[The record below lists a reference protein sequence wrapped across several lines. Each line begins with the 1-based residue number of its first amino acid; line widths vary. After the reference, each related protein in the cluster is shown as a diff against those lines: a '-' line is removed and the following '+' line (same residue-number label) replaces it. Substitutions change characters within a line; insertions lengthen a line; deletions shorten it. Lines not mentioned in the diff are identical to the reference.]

1 MEQTR
6 RLDGFPAD
14 LRPID
19 RQAGD
24 KTMKPGDIAD
34 RFDSASRAIFAAA
47 AGILMLLSI
56 VLAGDALIQFI
67 TALWSGTGVGIPAL
81 AGIGYVVVAIAV
93 FDVAKYLIEEEVV
106 RGREM
111 RVASETRKSLT
122 RFISTIAIA
131 IFLEALV
138 MVFRVSQSEVEKL
151 VYPTL
156 LLFTGIL
163 LVVGLGVFQRLSATV
178 EQEVEDGREKKAAAR
193 GKN

>member
-1 MEQTR
+1 MV
-6 RLDGFPAD
+6 
-14 LRPID
+14 
-19 RQAGD
+19 
-24 KTMKPGDIAD
+24 KPGDIAE
-34 RFDSASRAIFAAA
+34 RFDAVSRAIFAAA
-47 AGILMLLSI
+47 AGILMLLAV
-56 VLAGDALIQFI
+56 VLAIDALTQFVR
-67 TALWSGTGVGIPAL
+67 ALLSGTSVGIPAL
-81 AGIGYVVVAIAV
+81 TGIGYVVVAIAV

-138 MVFRVSQSEVEKL
+138 TIFRVSQSEVEKL

-163 LVVGLGVFQRLSATV
+163 LVLGLGIFQRLSATV
-178 EQEVEDGREKKAAAR
+178 EQEVEHGREKRQAAA
-193 GKN
+193 GSKK

>member
-1 MEQTR
+1 
-6 RLDGFPAD
+6 
-14 LRPID
+14 
-19 RQAGD
+19 
-24 KTMKPGDIAD
+24 MKSGDIAD

-56 VLAGDALIQFI
+56 VLAADALIQFI

-81 AGIGYVVVAIAV
+81 TGIGYVVVAIAV

-131 IFLEALV
+131 
-138 MVFRVSQSEVEKL
+138 
-151 VYPTL
+151 
-156 LLFTGIL
+156 
-163 LVVGLGVFQRLSATV
+163 
-178 EQEVEDGREKKAAAR
+178 
-193 GKN
+193 

>member
-1 MEQTR
+1 
-6 RLDGFPAD
+6 
-14 LRPID
+14 
-19 RQAGD
+19 
-24 KTMKPGDIAD
+24 MKSGDIAA

-47 AGILMLLSI
+47 AGILMLLSV
-56 VLAGDALIQFI
+56 VLAGDALIQFVK
-67 TALWSGTGVGIPAL
+67 ALWSGTGVGIPAL
-81 AGIGYVVVAIAV
+81 SGIGYVVVAIAV

-156 LLFTGIL
+156 LLLTGIL

>member
-1 MEQTR
+1 
-6 RLDGFPAD
+6 
-14 LRPID
+14 
-19 RQAGD
+19 
-24 KTMKPGDIAD
+24 MKPGDIAH

-47 AGILMLLSI
+47 AGILMLLAI
-56 VLAGDALIQFI
+56 VLAGDAMTQFVI
-67 TALWSGTGVGIPAL
+67 ALWSGSSVGISAL
-81 AGIGYVVVAIAV
+81 TGIGYVVVAIAV

-138 MVFRVSQSEVEKL
+138 TIFRVSQSEVEKL

-163 LVVGLGVFQRLSATV
+163 LVLGLGIFQRLSAMV
-178 EQEVEDGREKKAAAR
+178 EREVEEASRKERAAAR
-193 GKN
+193 SKS

>member
-1 MEQTR
+1 V
-6 RLDGFPAD
+6 
-14 LRPID
+14 
-19 RQAGD
+19 
-24 KTMKPGDIAD
+24 KPGDIAN
-34 RFDSASRAIFAAA
+34 RFDSASRAVFAAA

-81 AGIGYVVVAIAV
+81 TGIGYVVVAIAV

-131 IFLEALV
+131 IFLESLV
-138 MVFRVSQSEVEKL
+138 TIFRVSQSEVEKL

-156 LLFTGIL
+156 LLFTGML
-163 LVVGLGVFQRLSATV
+163 LVLGLGVFQRLSASV
-178 EQEVEDGREKKAAAR
+178 EQEVEDGREKQADAR
-193 GKN
+193 AKK

>member
-1 MEQTR
+1 MEQRR